1 MTKTSKFRE
10 CPVCHDKF
18 IPTSE
23 DQISCSNEHCKTVV
37 NAKKIRDKL
46 YKKRMKELG
55 KDLEDYELIGG

>member
-1 MTKTSKFRE
+1 MKERE
-10 CPVCHDKF
+10 CPVCHVKF
-18 IPTSE
+18 TPTS
-23 DQISCSNEHCKTVV
+23 DNDVSCGNEHCRTVV